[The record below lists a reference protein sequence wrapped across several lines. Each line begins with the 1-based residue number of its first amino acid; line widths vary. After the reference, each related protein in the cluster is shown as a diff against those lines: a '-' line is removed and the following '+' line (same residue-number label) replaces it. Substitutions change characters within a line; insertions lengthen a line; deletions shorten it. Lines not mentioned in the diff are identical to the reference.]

1 MASKQALYDELLGLW
16 RKGVLLGSVQSQLGW
31 DEQTYLPVGGAAHR
45 ADQLSLLAGMVH
57 EQLTAPRLGELI
69 AALEAGDKPAVADGV
84 FQANVREARRRY
96 DRLTK
101 LPKRLVEELTR
112 VTSLA
117 QQNWVEARKKSNF
130 EMFRPW
136 LEKIVGLKREEAAA
150 LGGDGSSGVP
160 YDALLDEYEPGAK
173 AADVAKIFTALCEAL
188 VPLVSAIASSK
199 KRPNVSILTRYYP
212 KAAQAEFAT
221 SAAAAIGFSFQDG
234 RLDESPHPFCSGM
247 GPGDCRLTTR
257 YDEHH
262 FPGAFFGV
270 LHEAGHGLY
279 EQGLDR
285 EAFGTP
291 IGDAASLG
299 IHESQSRMWENF
311 VGRSQAFWKFLYPK
325 AQSKFGEALGSVSRD
340 DFYAAVNDVQPS
352 FIRVEADEV
361 TYNLH
366 IMIRFE
372 LEQQLISGSLQPADV
387 PAAWN
392 AQYTRSLG
400 ITPPNDSEGC
410 LQDIHWSGGM
420 LGYFPTYALG
430 NMYSAQ
436 LFAAARKTL
445 GDLDAQFAKG
455 EFAPLRDWLTEHVH
469 RLGRRYLP
477 GQLVERITGRP
488 LSHEPLVAHLKAKFE
503 PLYGL

>member
-1 MASKQALYDELLGLW
+1 MASTQALYDELLDSW
-16 RKGVLLGSVQSQLGW
+16 RKAVLLGSVQSQLGW
-31 DEQTYLPVGGAAHR
+31 DEQTYLPPGGAAHR
-45 ADQLSLLAGMVH
+45 ADQMSLLAGIVH
-57 EQLTAPRLGELI
+57 QRLTAPRLGELI
-69 AALEAGDKPAVADGV
+69 SALETRDKPAGSNGV
-84 FQANVREARRRY
+84 FEANVREARRRY

-101 LPKRLVEELTR
+101 LPTRLVEELTR

-117 QQNWVEARKKSNF
+117 QQNWVEARKKSSF
-130 EMFRPW
+130 ELFRPW
-136 LEKIVGLKREEAAA
+136 LEKIVALKREEAAA
-150 LGGDGSSGVP
+150 LGGDIGTGAA
-160 YDALLDEYEPGAK
+160 YDVLLDDYEPGAK
-173 AADVAKIFTALCEAL
+173 TAEVAKIFAALREAL
-188 VPLVSAIASSK
+188 VPLVRAIANSK
-199 KRPNVSILTRYYP
+199 KRPDVSILTRRYP

-285 EAFGTP
+285 QAFGTP
-291 IGDAASLG
+291 IGEAASLG

-311 VGRSQAFWKFLYPK
+311 VGRSPAFWKHFYPQ
-325 AQSKFGEALGSVSRD
+325 AQAKFPEALGSVPRD
-340 DFYAAVNDVQPS
+340 AFYAAVNDVRPS

-372 LEQQLISGSLQPADV
+372 LEQQLISGKLQPADV

-392 AQYTRSLG
+392 AQYAQSLG
-400 ITPPNDSEGC
+400 ITPTSDAEGC

-430 NMYSAQ
+430 NMYAAQ
-436 LFAAARKTL
+436 LFTAARKAV
-445 GDLDAQFAKG
+445 GDLDSQFAKG
-455 EFAPLRDWLTEHVH
+455 EFAPLRNWLKENVH
-469 RLGRRYLP
+469 RLGRRYMP
-477 GQLVERITGRP
+477 GPLVERITGQP
-488 LSHEPLVAHLKAKFE
+488 LSHQPLVGHLKAKFE